1 VYLGINGLEDQD
13 PQVMPLWK
21 SLGLSFTPLKA
32 NEKWAD
38 EVYGVR
44 GYPTTFY
51 IGADQQLYFKT
62 HVYDENTFAIAD
74 MQLTAL
80 LKAAKR

>member
-1 VYLGINGLEDQD
+1 MLFRSNGLEDQH
-13 PQVMPLWK
+13 PQVMSLWK
-21 SLGLSFTPLKA
+21 SAGYRFTPLKG
-32 NEKWAD
+32 NQKWAD

-51 IGADQQLYFKT
+51 IGADQRTYFKT
-62 HVYDENTFAIAD
+62 HVYDETTFAIAD

-80 LKAAKR
+80 LKAAKK

>member
-1 VYLGINGLEDQD
+1 
-13 PQVMPLWK
+13 MPLWK
-21 SLGLSFTPLKA
+21 SLGLSFTPLKS
-32 NEKWAD
+32 NQKWSD
-38 EVYGVR
+38 DVYGVT

-51 IGADQQLYFKT
+51 IGADQQTYFKT

-80 LKAAKR
+80 LKAAKK

>member
-1 VYLGINGLEDQD
+1 MIMVWVSSDSTNQ
-13 PQVMPLWK
+13 PLWK
-21 SLGLSFTPLKA
+21 SAGYSFTPLKA
-32 NEKWAD
+32 NEKWAE

-51 IGADQQLYFKT
+51 IGADQKTYFKT
-62 HVYDENTFAIAD
+62 HVYDENTFTIAD

-80 LKAAKR
+80 LKAAKK